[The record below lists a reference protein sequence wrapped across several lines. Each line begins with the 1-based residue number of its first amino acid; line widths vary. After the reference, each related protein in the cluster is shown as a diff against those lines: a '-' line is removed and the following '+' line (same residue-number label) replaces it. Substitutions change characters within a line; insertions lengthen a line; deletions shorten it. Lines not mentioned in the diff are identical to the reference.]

1 MKKNYIKPVSKT
13 VLAELAVG
21 AMEVIAS
28 VQGIDYGGEDQGEHD
43 PEAPEIP
50 EDLIDEHKQNSYSL
64 W

>member
-13 VLAELAVG
+13 VIPELAVG

-28 VQGIDYGGEDQGEHD
+28 VQDITYGGEDDGTHN

-50 EDLIDEHKQNSYSL
+50 EELLEDQNQNTYSH